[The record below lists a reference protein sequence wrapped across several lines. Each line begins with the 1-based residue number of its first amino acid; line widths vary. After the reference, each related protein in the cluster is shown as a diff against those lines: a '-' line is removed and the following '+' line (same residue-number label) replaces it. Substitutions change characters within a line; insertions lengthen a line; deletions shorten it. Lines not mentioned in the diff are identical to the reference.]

1 MRYVLSL
8 NRLMVINRWKY
19 DSEMR
24 EFKLSNWS
32 WLKLTIARWF
42 VNSQTHQQGLGRH
55 NKEEVMAILNKD
67 FHSLSTYL
75 GKFYFPYFIFT
86 VIFLKHV
93 CQVDIF
99 IITLHGCFIMNLF
112 F

>member
-1 MRYVLSL
+1 MRYVLSF

-19 DSEMR
+19 DNEMR

-55 NKEEVMAILNKD
+55 TKDEIMAILNKD

-75 GKFYFPYFIFT
+75 GKFCFPYLILR
-86 VIFLKHV
+86 VILTFHKRV
-93 CQVDIF
+93 CQVDNLKIF
-99 IITLHGCFIMNLF
+99 YMDISL
-112 F
+112 